1 VRIVTSS
8 VEDQVVFVE
17 ITGEVDAH
25 TARELER
32 TLNDLL
38 AQGHSRLVLDASQ
51 MGFISSAG
59 LRAIMF
65 AHREVCQRG
74 GQVRICGL
82 SAQTRR
88 IFEMAAL
95 DECLEIY
102 DTRQEA
108 TEGW

>member
-1 VRIVTSS
+1 MKIVTSEAES
-8 VEDQVVFVE
+8 GTVLIEVQ
-17 ITGEVDAH
+17 GEVDAH
-25 TARELER
+25 TARQLER
-32 TLNDLL
+32 TFNDLL

-65 AHREVCQRG
+65 AYREVCRRG
-74 GQVRICGL
+74 GQVRVCEL

-88 IFEMAAL
+88 IFEMAGL
-95 DECLEIY
+95 DECLELC

-108 TEGW
+108 MGGW